1 MLAVVLLI
9 FLVYMFIWVPLFT
22 GSLFIIFLFAPGL
35 ILLGPLSSK
44 CLGFMGD
51 SIQYCPIDQSLYFVM
66 LYTTCLVFY
75 FLIGALAGWIYGKF
89 KKKRVTA
96 GLG

>member
-51 SIQYCPIDQSLYFVM
+51 SIQYCPIDQSLLLCDAIHNLSCFLLPYWG
-66 LYTTCLVFY
+66 TCRLD
-75 FLIGALAGWIYGKF
+75 LREI
-89 KKKRVTA
+89 
-96 GLG
+96 